1 MKKKILTLVLLTST
15 LALITGCVSTV
26 DGKKQVGMPLINDK
40 NVARYDRPSSE
51 VWAAAKNVLVF
62 RGKLIREDVLQNV
75 LEAQV
80 DTRTVWMQV
89 DSSDPKTTRLTVQVR
104 TKSGGSDLALA
115 ANLDKEVAVRLA
127 SGNLT
132 PATPNR

>member
-15 LALITGCVSTV
+15 LALITGCVNTV
-26 DGKKQVGMPLINDK
+26 DGKSQLGVPLMKDK
-40 NVARYDRPSSE
+40 NIARYERSSSQ
-51 VWAAAKNVLVF
+51 VWAAAKDVLIF
-62 RGKLIREDVLQNV
+62 NGKLIREDVLQNV